1 MKQKRL
7 LKIYSMSKKNYF
19 SKLNK
24 DKCYAVEYD
33 KKVSTI
39 DILKRKIDLFLTN
52 NHQKRKY
59 H

>member
-1 MKQKRL
+1 MKNNFIGLQY
-7 LKIYSMSKKNYF
+7 IS
-19 SKLNK
+19 
-24 DKCYAVEYD
+24 

-59 H
+59 HYKNLRAF